1 VNALRALLFDAGN
14 TRLKWGLLAQ
24 GRIGKTGSITHEK
37 LQDAGF
43 GTLTTNLPRDVDR
56 VLVSN
61 VAGQTFATRLSG
73 VIGMHCSCDLHF
85 ARAEREAYGVT
96 NSYRRPRR
104 IGVDRWVA
112 MIGARA
118 EFRSAL
124 CVVDAG
130 TAVTIDA
137 MDRDGVHLG
146 GMIVP
151 GLSMMADALHLN
163 TSEIPPSRKSAAA
176 SATQMNAFASTTEG
190 AVQNG
195 ALTAVS
201 GAVERAVRL
210 MRTAGFRPKV
220 VLTGGD
226 ASRILKLLDVN
237 VLHRPNLVLQGLAF
251 MVQSD
256 KTGR

>member
-1 VNALRALLFDAGN
+1 MSAPRALLFDVGN

-24 GRIGKTGSITHEK
+24 CRIGKTGSITHRK
-37 LQDAGF
+37 LHDAGF
-43 GTLTTNLPRDVDR
+43 GALTANLPKDVDR
-56 VLVSN
+56 VLASN
-61 VAGQTFATRLSG
+61 VAGHTFATRLSG
-73 VIGMHCSCDLHF
+73 VIGMHCNCEVHF
-85 ARAEREAYGVT
+85 ARAEREGYGVT

-118 EFRSAL
+118 EFRAAL

-151 GLSMMADALHLN
+151 GLAMMADALHAN
-163 TSEIPPSRKSAAA
+163 TSEIPPARKSAAA
-176 SATQMNAFASTTEG
+176 SANDLQVFANTTEG

-195 ALTAVS
+195 ALTAIG

-210 MRTAGFRPKV
+210 MRAAGFRPKV

-226 ASRILKLLDVN
+226 ASRILKLLDAS
-237 VLHRPNLVLQGLAF
+237 VLHRPNLVLEGLAF

-256 KTGR
+256 K

>member
-1 VNALRALLFDAGN
+1 
-14 TRLKWGLLAQ
+14 
-24 GRIGKTGSITHEK
+24 
-37 LQDAGF
+37 
-43 GTLTTNLPRDVDR
+43 
-56 VLVSN
+56 
-61 VAGQTFATRLSG
+61 
-73 VIGMHCSCDLHF
+73 MHCNCEVHF
-85 ARAEREAYGVT
+85 ARAEREGYGVT

-118 EFRSAL
+118 EFRAAL

-151 GLSMMADALHLN
+151 GLAMMADALHAN
-163 TSEIPPSRKSAAA
+163 TSEIPPARKSAAA
-176 SATQMNAFASTTEG
+176 SANDLQVFANTTEG

-195 ALTAVS
+195 ALTAIS

-210 MRTAGFRPKV
+210 MRAAGFRPKV

-226 ASRILKLLDVN
+226 ASRILKLLDAS
-237 VLHRPNLVLQGLAF
+237 VLHRPNLVLEGLAF

-256 KTGR
+256 K

>member
-1 VNALRALLFDAGN
+1 MSTPRALLFDVGN
-14 TRLKWGLLAQ
+14 SRLKWGLLAQ

-37 LQDAGF
+37 LHDAGF
-43 GTLTTNLPRDVDR
+43 GALTANLPKDIEH

-61 VAGQTFATRLSG
+61 VAGHTFATRLSG
-73 VIGMHCSCDLHF
+73 VIGMHCNCEVHF

-124 CVVDAG
+124 CVVDGG

-137 MDRDGVHLG
+137 IDSDGVHLG

-151 GLSMMADALHLN
+151 GLSMMADALHVN
-163 TSEIPPSRKSAAA
+163 TSEIPPSKKSAAA
-176 SATQMNAFASTTEG
+176 SAHDIAVFANTTET

-195 ALTAVS
+195 ALTAIS
-201 GAVERAVRL
+201 GAVERSVRL
-210 MRTAGFRPKV
+210 MRAAGYRPKV

-226 ASRILKLLDVN
+226 ASRILKLLDASV
-237 VLHRPNLVLQGLAF
+237 VHRPNLVLEGLAF

-256 KTGR
+256 K